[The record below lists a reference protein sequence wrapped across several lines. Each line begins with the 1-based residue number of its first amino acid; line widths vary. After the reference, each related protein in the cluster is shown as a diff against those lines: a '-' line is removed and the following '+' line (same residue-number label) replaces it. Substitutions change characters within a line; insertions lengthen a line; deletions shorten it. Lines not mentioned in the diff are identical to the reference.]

1 MFKKF
6 VLIIG
11 MFFVVSCGG
20 GDGDSFTEMIVEDM
34 EPEEVMEPEEDMEP
48 EEVMEP
54 DSMEPEIPEEPE
66 VPETEPMEPTEP
78 IISELEEARRIVDE
92 YVCTDEYQQA
102 VNYITLGGHAAV
114 EVVAAPEEWNGTPF
128 VVDISSSFSNANELL
143 EAVVEEAERVNQVLG
158 YKIFEAGR
166 VLPLTDINYTHVQYF
181 IESSR
186 QYIPPDQHIYM
197 YCCNERNVLGSA
209 YPWWRLAILDN
220 NPSSSR
226 SIIMHELYHIL
237 GLTHSTNPS
246 ENLIQESYL
255 LRYGFTQEQI
265 FSGEDGIGVTL
276 AAPLDLAK
284 VGCIYE

>member
-1 MFKKF
+1 MKRILALF
-6 VLIIG
+6 VVL
-11 MFFVVSCGG
+11 FFVVGCGG
-20 GDGDSFTEMIVEDM
+20 GSGDSVTEMIVEDM
-34 EPEEVMEPEEDMEP
+34 ESEEVMEPIEETP
-48 EEVMEP
+48 EP
-54 DSMEPEIPEEPE
+54 DPMEAEIPEEPE

-78 IISELEEARRIVDE
+78 KISELEEARRIVDE

-102 VNYITLGGHAAV
+102 VNYITLGGHTAV

-128 VVDISSSFSNANELL
+128 VVDISSGFSNANELL
-143 EAVVEEAERVNQVLG
+143 GAVSEGAERVNQVLG
-158 YKIFEAGR
+158 YKIFEAGK
-166 VLPLTDINYTHVQYF
+166 VLPLTDINYTHVQSF
-181 IESSR
+181 TESSR

-209 YPWWRLAILDN
+209 YPWWRLAILNN

-226 SIIMHELYHIL
+226 PIIMHELYHIL

-265 FSGEDGIGVTL
+265 FSGEDGIGVTR